1 MNIEQAT
8 VTSKDGTTIAYERSG
23 TGPTVVLVASALS
36 DRSDTKR
43 LAALLSEHFTV
54 VNYDRRGRGRS
65 TDADTWSPEREID
78 DLEALIDANGGT
90 AYLFGSSSG
99 AVLALDAAGALGT
112 RKVRRVFSYE
122 APVIVDDRRE
132 PMPSDAIDQ
141 VDTMI
146 AEGKRG
152 KAVGYFFRT
161 AFGASGFMIAMTRVM
176 VPVWSK
182 MVAMAPT
189 LPYDLR
195 LLDGLQSGAP
205 IPPDRWSRVQVPAL
219 VMVGEKAEPFMETGS
234 AALANAL
241 PDSRREVLPGGHH
254 GTPVTK
260 PAALV
265 PALTAFFAE
274 TAAPRR

>member
-1 MNIEQAT
+1 MKSEQAT
-8 VTSKDGTTIAYERSG
+8 VASKDGTTIAYERSG
-23 TGPTVVLVASALS
+23 HGPTVVLVASALS

-43 LAALLSEHFTV
+43 LAALLAEHYTV

-65 TDADTWSPEREID
+65 TDAGEWSPECEID
-78 DLEALIDANGGT
+78 DIESLIDANGGS

-99 AVLALDAAGALGT
+99 AVLALDAAAALDGT
-112 RKVRRVFSYE
+112 GKVRKVFSYE

-132 PMPSDAIDQ
+132 RMPTDA
-141 VDTMI
+141 VDRVDALI

-189 LPYDLR
+189 LTYDLR
-195 LLDGLQSGAP
+195 LLDGLQSGEP
-205 IPPDRWSRVQVPAL
+205 IPPDRWSRVRVPAL
-219 VMVGEKAEPFMETGS
+219 VMAGEKAEPFMETGS
-234 AALANAL
+234 AALARVL
-241 PDSRREVLPGGHH
+241 PDARREVLAGGHH

-260 PAALV
+260 PAALISS
-265 PALTAFFAE
+265 LTAFF
-274 TAAPRR
+274 T

>member
-8 VTSKDGTTIAYERSG
+8 VTSKDGTTIAYEWSG

-189 LPYDLR
+189 LAYDNAILGVDR
-195 LLDGLQSGAP
+195 SVPVEAASRVKASTLVMDGGASLEAMPFMRPTADKLAKAIPNAQRRTVEGQAHDVDAKVLAP
-205 IPPDRWSRVQVPAL
+205 IL
-219 VMVGEKAEPFMETGS
+219 VKFFGS
-234 AALANAL
+234 
-241 PDSRREVLPGGHH
+241 
-254 GTPVTK
+254 
-260 PAALV
+260 ALV
-265 PALTAFFAE
+265 PLH
-274 TAAPRR
+274 